1 MLLPDHIHQRSEQL
15 LEEIISIRRHFHQY
29 PELSFQEVK
38 TAGYI
43 SSLLDAWEIP
53 YRKGIAGT
61 GITAFI
67 RGANPE
73 KRLVALRADMDAL
86 PIEEK
91 NSVSFASSH
100 PGVMHA
106 CGHDAH
112 MAALLGCARI
122 LKEMTHALEGTIQ
135 LIFQPGEEKLPG
147 GALRMMEE
155 GLFSE
160 REPDLIIGQLV
171 DPELDSGMLGFRP
184 GPYMASTDELY
195 FTVTGKGGHAA
206 MPHKITDPVLIA
218 AQIIIAL
225 QQIVSR
231 RGNPTVPS
239 VLSVG
244 KVSAAGAT
252 NVIPDQVKMEGTF
265 RTFDETW
272 RAEAHRLICS
282 VCEHTALAGGGA
294 CECTILKGYPVLVN
308 HAEYTALAMDAAIQY
323 AGEKNVVILD
333 LRMTSEDF
341 AWYSQKYPAVF
352 YRFGTRTPGMPAH
365 ALHTAEF
372 SIHEPALA
380 QAMGAMAYI
389 ALQLMNR

>member
-1 MLLPDHIHQRSEQL
+1 MSLRNHIHQLSEQL
-15 LEEIISIRRHFHQY
+15 LEEMIAIRRHFHQY
-29 PELSFQEVK
+29 PELSFEEVK
-38 TAGYI
+38 TAEYI
-43 SSLLDAWEIP
+43 CSLLDAWKIP
-53 YRKGIAGT
+53 YQKGIAGT
-61 GITAFI
+61 GITAWI
-67 RGANPE
+67 RGERPH
-73 KRLVALRADMDAL
+73 KKHIALRADMDAL

-91 NSVSFASSH
+91 SSFSFASSH

-122 LKEMTHALEGTIQ
+122 LQGMTDRFEGTVQ

-160 REPDLIIGQLV
+160 REPDLIIAQHV
-171 DPELDSGMLGFRP
+171 DPELESGMLGFRP

-206 MPHKITDPVLIA
+206 MPHKITDPILIA

-231 RGNPTVPS
+231 KGNPAVPS
-239 VLSVG
+239 VLSIG
-244 KVSAAGAT
+244 KVAAAGAT

-265 RTFDETW
+265 RTFDENW
-272 RAEAHRLICS
+272 RATAHNLIHS
-282 VCEHTALAGGGA
+282 VSEHTALAGGGS

-308 HAEYTALAMDAAIQY
+308 HTEYSALAMKVASEY
-323 AGEKNVVILD
+323 LGEEHVVPLD
-333 LRMTSEDF
+333 LRMASEDF

-352 YRFGTRTPGMPAH
+352 YRFGTGTPGKTAN
-365 ALHTAEF
+365 ALHTSGF

-380 QAMGAMAYI
+380 WAMGAMAYI
-389 ALQLMNR
+389 TLRMLNS

>member
-1 MLLPDHIHQRSEQL
+1 MSLRDSIHQRSEQL
-15 LEEIISIRRHFHQY
+15 LEEIISIRRHLHQY

-43 SSLLDAWEIP
+43 CSLLEAWDIP

-67 RGANPE
+67 RGVQPE
-73 KRLVALRADMDAL
+73 KKLVALRADMDAL

-91 NSVSFASSH
+91 NTFSFVSSN

-122 LKEMTHALEGTIQ
+122 LKEMSGQFDGTVQ

-160 REPDLIIGQLV
+160 REPDLIIAQHV
-171 DPELDSGMLGFRP
+171 DPELESGVLGFRP
-184 GPYMASTDELY
+184 GAYMASTDELY
-195 FTVTGKGGHAA
+195 FTVTGRGGHAA

-218 AQIIIAL
+218 AQIIMAL

-231 RGNPTVPS
+231 KGNPAVPS
-239 VLSVG
+239 VLSIG
-244 KVSAAGAT
+244 KVTAAGAT
-252 NVIPDQVKMEGTF
+252 NVIPDQVTMEGTF
-265 RTFDETW
+265 RTFNEPW
-272 RAEAHRLICS
+272 RAEAHNLIRS
-282 VCEHTALAGGGA
+282 VSEHTALAGGGS

-308 HAEYTALAMDAAIQY
+308 HPDYTASAMEAAIQY
-323 AGEKNVVILD
+323 AGEKNVVPLD

-352 YRFGTRTPGMPAH
+352 YRFGIKTPGKPAQ
-365 ALHTAEF
+365 ALHTAGF

-389 ALQLMNR
+389 TLYMLHQ